1 VEVRENNVRRYPIN
15 PRPGWENIV
24 SSQGLNYH
32 SVEGRPYWDESAY
45 WEFTSSE
52 VDRLEAAT
60 AELQKMCL
68 AAGDYILRRNHLAA
82 MHISEAAIPAIRGTW
97 KDEPPALYGR
107 MDLAYDGYAIKLLEY
122 NADTPTSLI
131 EAAVIQWYWLQ
142 DRFPTRDQ
150 WNSLHERLVAKWR
163 DLVLYVQQP
172 VHFAHDGDEEDLL
185 TISYLRDTAREAGI
199 DSVALLMHEIG
210 WDNDRHCFVG
220 HGTTPLATLFKLYPW
235 ETLLTEPFGMN
246 ALVNMASGNK
256 PQKGRTQWIEPIWK
270 MLWSNKA
277 LLAILW
283 EMYPDHEFLLPAYL
297 DGPRDMTRY
306 VRKPILGREGA
317 NISIVNGS
325 HGFETDGRFADGPW
339 VYQGLAPVRYVD
351 GNYAVLGSWL
361 IDGEP
366 AGLGMR
372 ESHDPVIRNT
382 DRFVPHL
389 F

>member
-1 VEVRENNVRRYPIN
+1 MRRYSIT
-15 PRPGWENIV
+15 PRPDWERIV
-24 SSQGLNYH
+24 SAQGLNYH

-68 AAGDYILRRNHLAA
+68 AAGDYILRHNRFTS
-82 MHISEAAIPAIRGTW
+82 MHIPEAAIPAICGTW
-97 KDEPPALYGR
+97 KDEPPALFGP
-107 MDLAYDGYAIKLLEY
+107 MDPPVDGFAIKLLEY

-142 DRFPTRDQ
+142 DRFPKRDQ
-150 WNSLHERLVAKWR
+150 WNSLHEKLVAKWR

-172 VHFAHDGDEEDLL
+172 VHFAHDGDEKDLL

-199 DSVALLMHEIG
+199 DSVAILMHEIG

-220 HGTTPLATLFKLYPW
+220 HGTTPFATLFKLYPW
-235 ETLLTEPFGMN
+235 ETVLGEPFGTK
-246 ALVNMASGNK
+246 ALLNMASGNK
-256 PQKGRTQWIEPIWK
+256 PQNGRTQWIEPIWK

-283 EMYPDHEFLLPAYL
+283 EMYPGHELLLPAYL
-297 DGPRDMTRY
+297 DGPRDMSRY
-306 VRKPILGREGA
+306 VRKPLFGREGA
-317 NISIVNGS
+317 NISIFNGS
-325 HGFETDGRFADGPW
+325 RSFESPGRFAGGPW
-339 VYQGLAPVRYVD
+339 VYQDLAPVRRVD

>member
-1 VEVRENNVRRYPIN
+1 MRRYAID
-15 PRPGWENIV
+15 PRPDWERIV
-24 SSQGLNYH
+24 SSQGLSYH

-45 WEFTSSE
+45 WQFTSAE
-52 VDRLEAAT
+52 IDRLEAAT
-60 AELQKMCL
+60 AELQRMCL
-68 AAGDYILRRNHLAA
+68 AAGDFILRHNRLAS
-82 MHISEAAIPAIRGTW
+82 MHIPESALPAIRGTW

-107 MDLAYDGYAIKLLEY
+107 MDLAYDGYTIKLLEY
-122 NADTPTSLI
+122 NADTPTSLV
-131 EAAVIQWYWLQ
+131 EAAIIQWHWLE
-142 DRFPTRDQ
+142 DRFPKRDQ
-150 WNSLHERLVAKWR
+150 WNSLHEKLVAKWR
-163 DLVLYVQQP
+163 DLTKYVQSP
-172 VHFAHDGDEEDLL
+172 VHFAHDGDEEDFL

-199 DSVALLMHEIG
+199 DSVAILMNEIG
-210 WDNDRHCFVG
+210 WDNDHACFVG
-220 HGTTPLATLFKLYPW
+220 HGTTPIATLFKLYPW

-246 ALVNMASGNK
+246 ALLDMASGNK

-283 EMYPDHEFLLPAYL
+283 EMYPDHELLSPAYL
-297 DGPRDMTRY
+297 DGPHDMSRY
-306 VRKPILGREGA
+306 VRKPLFGREGA
-317 NISIVNGS
+317 NITLVNGS
-325 HGFETDGRFADGPW
+325 RTFETEGRFADGPW
-339 VYQGLAPVRYVD
+339 VYQGLAPVRCED

-372 ESHDPVIRNT
+372 EAHVPVIRNT

>member
-1 VEVRENNVRRYPIN
+1 MRRYAIE
-15 PRPGWENIV
+15 PRSGWEQIV

-45 WEFTSSE
+45 WEFTANE
-52 VDRLEAAT
+52 IDRLEAAT

-68 AAGDYILRRNHLAA
+68 AAGDFILRHNRLAS
-82 MHISEAAIPAIRGTW
+82 MHIPEVAAPAIRGTW
-97 KDEPPALYGR
+97 NDEPPALYGR
-107 MDLAYDGYAIKLLEY
+107 MDLAYDGYTIKLLEY
-122 NADTPTSLI
+122 NADTPTSLV
-131 EAAVIQWYWLQ
+131 EAAIIQWYWLE
-142 DRFPTRDQ
+142 DRFPKRDQ
-150 WNSLHERLVAKWR
+150 WNSLHEKLVAKWR
-163 DLVLYVQQP
+163 DLAKYVHHP
-172 VHFAHDGDEEDLL
+172 VHFGHDGDEEDIL

-199 DSVALLMHEIG
+199 ESVAIPMHDIG
-210 WDNDRHCFVG
+210 WDNDHACFVG
-220 HGTTPLATLFKLYPW
+220 NGTTPLGTLFKLYPW
-235 ETLLTEPFGMN
+235 EILLGEAFGEH
-246 ALVNMASGNK
+246 ALYNMASGNK
-256 PQKGRTQWIEPIWK
+256 PQKGHTQWIEPVWK

-283 EMYPDHEFLLPAYL
+283 EMYPDHELLLPAYL

-306 VRKPILGREGA
+306 VRKPLFGREGA
-317 NISIVNGS
+317 NISIVNGGS
-325 HGFETDGRFADGPW
+325 SFETDGRFPDGPW
-339 VYQGLAPVRYVD
+339 VYQGLAPIRNVD

-372 ESHDPVIRNT
+372 ESRTAVIRNT